1 MNEKVKKVLESIKA
15 FWGKFSKKAKIII
28 LSVAGAVIV
37 GAIVLTVLLNGT
49 KYVVL
54 YPSLDSSE
62 AREVVAEIEDRGID
76 YKEDGGTI
84 YVPEAQEESLRMDL
98 ANQGH
103 PYSTYNYDF
112 FLNNV
117 DSMTTD
123 AERKIIE
130 KYQLSQKLESV
141 ISTIDCIDRA
151 TVTINL
157 AEKSNYVISNDNKS
171 TSSAGVTLT
180 IKKGKELSANQ
191 VSGIKTLI
199 AKSVPN
205 LDAENVSIIDTA
217 TGIELGSNSSIEVD
231 KSTLKLSLQA
241 QYEND
246 VENKVRSL
254 LSTLLD
260 EDKFQVVARSN
271 IDVDKG
277 VKEIITYTPSQDNRG
292 VINHE
297 EHNRTSQGDGT
308 GAGGVPGTDTNV
320 GTTTYSNI
328 KTDDNT
334 IYVDSSDTYDY
345 LVSQMKEQI
354 QKDSAEIVS
363 LNVSVVLKDS
373 SIDETQKN
381 EIAKLVAN
389 SAGIAEN
396 KVVVYN
402 GASVGTSDTTPANNP
417 NANANAGLLDS
428 NFILILS
435 IVGGVM
441 LIALILLFIVLRRAR
456 KKRKRLEEELLA
468 AQNQPVDI
476 MEDPSLEDFKIGD
489 ITDTKET
496 KAEALKNQIQN
507 FAGENPEIA
516 AQLVR
521 AWIKGE
527 DDINGNN

>member
-1 MNEKVKKVLESIKA
+1 MNENIKKVLDSIKT

-28 LSVAGAVIV
+28 LSVAGAVVV

-62 AREVVAEIEDRGID
+62 VREVVAEIEDRGIEYREKD
-76 YKEDGGTI
+76 GTI
-84 YVPEAQEESLRMDL
+84 YVPETQEESLRMDL

-151 TVTINL
+151 SVTINL
-157 AEKSNYVISNDNKS
+157 AEKSNYVISNDSNAK
-171 TSSAGVTLT
+171 SSAGVTLT
-180 IKKGKELSANQ
+180 IKKGKELSATQ

-205 LDAENVSIIDTA
+205 LDEENVSIIDTS

-241 QYEND
+241 QYESD
-246 VENKVRSL
+246 IENKVKSL
-254 LSTLLD
+254 LGTLL
-260 EDKFQVVARSN
+260 EDGKFQVVARSN

-277 VKEIITYTPSQDNRG
+277 VKEIITYTPSEDNRG
-292 VINHE
+292 VIQHE
-297 EHNRTSQGDGT
+297 EHDRVSQGDGD

-328 KTDDNT
+328 QADDNT

-363 LNVSVVLKDS
+363 LNVSVVVKDRT
-373 SIDETQKN
+373 IDNSQKN
-381 EIAKLVAN
+381 EITRLVAN
-389 SAGIAEN
+389 AAGINEN
-396 KVVVYN
+396 NVVVYN
-402 GASVGTSDTTPANNP
+402 GASIGEATEPVDNPKADTNP
-417 NANANAGLLDS
+417 LDS
-428 NFILILS
+428 RFMLILS
-435 IVGGVM
+435 IVGGVL
-441 LIALILLFIVLRRAR
+441 LIALILLFILLRRAR

-468 AQNQPVDI
+468 AQNTPIDI
-476 MEDPSLEDFKIGD
+476 MDDPTLEEFKIAE
-489 ITDTKET
+489 INNAKET

-507 FAGENPEIA
+507 FTGENPEIA

-527 DDINGNN
+527 DDVNGDT